1 MKEYLKKNG
10 IRLGVV
16 ILAVVLVALLAG
28 RVMGGRADFLTNA
41 IVTVREPIRQAA
53 SSVADWLDGIYGYL
67 FEYEQLKAENE
78 SLRIQLAEAKEEA
91 RSGKDALDENERFR
105 NLLGFAEKHS
115 DFVFESARIVSWS
128 ASNWGSSFTINKGEK
143 NGIEV
148 GDCVVNEYGALV
160 GQISELGESSAT
172 VRTLIDVDTS
182 IGALVG
188 ADGSAAMLM
197 GDYTLMRQGQVKVTW
212 LTEGAQLFLEDDVL
226 TSGSGGLIP
235 QGIVIGSV
243 ASIQSEAGGQTEYG
257 IINPAVD
264 LDTLVQVFIIKEFD
278 VVE

>member
-53 SSVADWLDGIYGYL
+53 ASVSNWLDGVYGYL
-67 FEYEQLKAENE
+67 FEYEELKAENE
-78 SLRIQLAEAKEEA
+78 SLRMQLAEAKEEA
-91 RSGKDALDENERFR
+91 RAGQDALDENERFR
-105 NLLGFAEKHS
+105 NLLGFSEKHS
-115 DFVFESARIVSWS
+115 DFVFEAAKIVSWS
-128 ASNWGSSFTINKGEK
+128 ASNWSSSFTISKGAK

-160 GQISELGESSAT
+160 GQISELGDSSAT

-235 QGIVIGSV
+235 QGIIIGSV

-257 IINPAVD
+257 IIDPAVD

>member
-53 SSVADWLDGIYGYL
+53 SSVADWLDNLYGYL

-78 SLRIQLAEAKEEA
+78 SLKIQLAEAKEEA
-91 RSGKDALDENERFR
+91 RAGKDALDENERFR

-143 NGIEV
+143 NGLEV

-257 IINPAVD
+257 IIEPAVD

>member
-28 RVMGGRADFLTNA
+28 RVLGGRADFLTNA

-78 SLRIQLAEAKEEA
+78 SLKIQLAEAKEEA
-91 RSGKDALDENERFR
+91 RAGKDALDENERFR

-115 DFVFESARIVSWS
+115 DYVFESARIVSWS

-148 GDCVVNEYGALV
+148 CDCVVNEYGALV

-264 LDTLVQVFIIKEFD
+264 LDTLVQVYIIKEFD

>member
-28 RVMGGRADFLTNA
+28 RVLGGRADFLTNA

-78 SLRIQLAEAKEEA
+78 SLKIQLAEAKEEA
-91 RSGKDALDENERFR
+91 RAGQDALDENERFR

-148 GDCVVNEYGALV
+148 GDCGVNEYGALG

-264 LDTLVQVFIIKEFD
+264 LDTLVQVYIIKEFD

>member
-16 ILAVVLVALLAG
+16 IIAVLLVALLAG
-28 RVMGGRADFLTNA
+28 RVMGGKADFLTNA

-53 SSVADWLDGIYGYL
+53 ASVANWLDGAYGYL

-78 SLRIQLAEAKEEA
+78 SLRIQLAEAQEEA
-91 RSGKDALDENERFR
+91 RAGRDAVDENERFR
-105 NLLGFAEKHS
+105 NLLGFSEKHS
-115 DFVFESARIVSWS
+115 DFVYESAKIVSWS
-128 ASNWGSSFTINKGEK
+128 ASNWGSSFTISKGER

-212 LTEGAQLFLEDDVL
+212 LTEGAQLFIEESVY

-235 QGIVIGSV
+235 RGIVIGTIS
-243 ASIQSEAGGQTEYG
+243 SIQAEAGGQTEYG
-257 IINPAVD
+257 IVTPAVD
-264 LDTLVQVFIIKEFD
+264 LGSLVQVFIIKDFD
-278 VVE
+278 HEN

>member
-28 RVMGGRADFLTNA
+28 RVLGGRADFLTNA

-53 SSVADWLDGIYGYL
+53 SSVDGIYGYL

-78 SLRIQLAEAKEEA
+78 SLKIQLAEAKEEA
-91 RSGKDALDENERFR
+91 RAGKDALDENERFR

-115 DFVFESARIVSWS
+115 DYVFESARIVSWS

-264 LDTLVQVFIIKEFD
+264 LDTLVQVYIIKEFD

>member
-28 RVMGGRADFLTNA
+28 RVLGGRADFLTNA

-78 SLRIQLAEAKEEA
+78 SLKIQLAEAKEEVRA
-91 RSGKDALDENERFR
+91 GQDALDENERFR

-257 IINPAVD
+257 IIDPAVD
-264 LDTLVQVFIIKEFD
+264 LDTLVQVYIIKEFD

>member
-1 MKEYLKKNG
+1 MKEYLKKHG
-10 IRLGVV
+10 IKLGVIV
-16 ILAVVLVALLAG
+16 LAVVLVALLAG
-28 RVMGGRADFLTNA
+28 QVLGGRADFLTNA

-53 SSVADWLDGIYGYL
+53 SSVSSLLDNIYGYL
-67 FEYEQLKAENE
+67 FEFEQLKAENE
-78 SLRIQLAEAKEEA
+78 SLRVQLAEAQAEA
-91 RSGKDALDENERFR
+91 RAGQDALDENERFR
-105 NLLGFAEKHS
+105 NILGFAEKHS
-115 DFVFESARIVSWS
+115 DFVMETARIVSWS
-128 ASNWGSSFTINKGEK
+128 ADNWGSSFTISKGLR

-160 GQISELGESSAT
+160 GQISELGESSAV

-257 IINPAVD
+257 IIQPAVD

-278 VVE
+278 VTE